1 MVLVLPIPAT
11 KVSKPVSAPARL
23 TVPVP
28 VVVVVSFTLSLRT
41 RAMLSPYAI
50 RIIAVLAAAA
60 GKTIVKS
67 PAVEVL
73 SPPKSI
79 VATDLLESLLL

>member
-1 MVLVLPIPAT
+1 M
-11 KVSKPVSAPARL
+11 
-23 TVPVP
+23 
-28 VVVVVSFTLSLRT
+28 
-41 RAMLSPYAI
+41 
-50 RIIAVLAAAA
+50 IAVLAAAA

-79 VATDLLESLLL
+79 VATDLFESLLLYIKHPLAVTVAVPKVRSAKSVNHVVPELVGATLVKFAPPAV